1 MQCIEPCNT
10 IVVQCNTTHHSWLR
24 QSSVIRHL
32 SEGMLISQGHKEGEV
47 WGLAT
52 HPSEKVCA
60 TASDDRTL
68 RVWDLVN
75 HRATNGRVLKNPGRS
90 LCYSPDG
97 KAIAVGMK
105 NGELCSF
112 LFLFPR
118 IQVVWMYPNGNLTR
132 LSILPISFSPSHP
145 ILYPIHLIL
154 SHPSPFIPSISFYP
168 IHLHTRQSSST
179 SLFSHFFHLIYPSIY
194 LFTHLLNVVFLLRI
208 PTGTFAVVDS
218 STLEDI
224 IEFQHRKEEI
234 SDIKFSPGQGK
245 YLAVA
250 SHDNLVDIY
259 NVLSGKRVGVCK
271 GSSSYITH
279 VDWDS
284 RGW

>member
-1 MQCIEPCNT
+1 
-10 IVVQCNTTHHSWLR
+10 
-24 QSSVIRHL
+24 
-32 SEGMLISQGHKEGEV
+32 MLISQGHKEGEV

-118 IQVVWMYPNGNLTR
+118 IQVV
-132 LSILPISFSPSHP
+132 
-145 ILYPIHLIL
+145 
-154 SHPSPFIPSISFYP
+154 
-168 IHLHTRQSSST
+168 
-179 SLFSHFFHLIYPSIY
+179 
-194 LFTHLLNVVFLLRI
+194 
-208 PTGTFAVVDS
+208 
-218 STLEDI
+218 
-224 IEFQHRKEEI
+224 
-234 SDIKFSPGQGK
+234 
-245 YLAVA
+245 
-250 SHDNLVDIY
+250 
-259 NVLSGKRVGVCK
+259 
-271 GSSSYITH
+271 
-279 VDWDS
+279 
-284 RGW
+284 